1 MVKLM
6 HDIVNVTIAKV
17 VNAIDYNSID
27 CDEITGV
34 DNQS

>member
-1 MVKLM
+1 MAKLM

-17 VNAIDYNSID
+17 VNAIDYNSIS
-27 CDEITGV
+27 CDESTCV

>member
-1 MVKLM
+1 MVKIV

-17 VNAIDYNSID
+17 VNAIGYISIS
-27 CDEITGV
+27 CDEITYV